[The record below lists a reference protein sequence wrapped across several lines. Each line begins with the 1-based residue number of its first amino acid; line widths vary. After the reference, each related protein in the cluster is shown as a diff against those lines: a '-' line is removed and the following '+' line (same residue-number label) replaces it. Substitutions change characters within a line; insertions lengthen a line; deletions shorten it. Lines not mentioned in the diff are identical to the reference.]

1 VYRNSGHVSHI
12 TVKDEGLDTVKGL
25 YLAYGTDQK
34 VGVAIWEEWRYDPNG
49 PQIAQM
55 NTDKEHMFSISVAI
69 RDICGCDTPGGAVTL
84 DGNQVVAQEQ
94 TRFLAGLGIRGREGV
109 GEGGLPARFF
119 HADLIGSTMME
130 TGPTGEVESTGGW
143 EDSLLWQYT
152 AFGEPIWPQAAGVR
166 TVQAGRYKYGGT
178 YGYESGFVYLWGA
191 NEALPP
197 ILLLHVGERW
207 YEPGTGRF
215 IERDPIG
222 LGRGPNLY
230 LYCMARPLAGVD
242 PVGLA
247 AWYDIV
253 IWLTGGDKSPLDSDK
268 FVNRATTCALCVG
281 GAATAGAGV
290 AVLGPP
296 LVGGGGGAAGGAL
309 GPAGA
314 LLGKGAWLNRGICRF
329 GWSWKAKEGWKLSL
343 RWKNWHWDVW

>member
-1 VYRNSGHVSHI
+1 MYRNSGHVSHI

-69 RDICGCDTPGGAVTL
+69 RDICGCDTLSGAVVTYS
-84 DGNQVVAQEQ
+84 NQVVTEEQ

-119 HADLIGSTMME
+119 HGDLIGSTMME

-152 AFGEPIWPQAAGVR
+152 AFGEPLWAQPSGGIQRTWQAN
-166 TVQAGRYKYGGT
+166 RYKYAGA
-178 YGYESGFVYLWGA
+178 YGYEWAMLQLAGA
-191 NEALPP
+191 NEILPP
-197 ILLLHVGERW
+197 IMLLHVGERW

-215 IERDPIG
+215 VQRDPIG
-222 LGRGPNLY
+222 LGGGLNVYAYMEGDPVTGWDQDATAPVRTPHGCRDPRTGRWTKAPWPRRAVKWAGRRFPVYWAANGVVY
-230 LYCMARPLAGVD
+230 VAYCIAGHRADYRDPVDELIGLAGD
-242 PVGLA
+242 LINLINAQPAPPPPGPRPNPPV
-247 AWYDIV
+247 
-253 IWLTGGDKSPLDSDK
+253 P
-268 FVNRATTCALCVG
+268 C
-281 GAATAGAGV
+281 
-290 AVLGPP
+290 GP
-296 LVGGGGGAAGGAL
+296 
-309 GPAGA
+309 
-314 LLGKGAWLNRGICRF
+314 
-329 GWSWKAKEGWKLSL
+329 
-343 RWKNWHWDVW
+343 HY